1 MLINFLILITGLS
14 LLVLGAEYFVSNTA
28 KLGAK
33 LKLND
38 MFLGITIVALGT
50 SIPEV
55 FVSIS
60 SILNDSPELAVGNS
74 IGSNIANIGLIFGVS
89 CFFLSKSILDINLRD
104 IFLLILSV
112 LISGYVIFDFSISKS
127 DSFILVCFLVLF
139 ILHLLRQKTE
149 EMKEEE
155 EEENGIGK
163 NIFFI
168 LLSLIILLSGSELT
182 VNGGKNLAIALGVSN
197 TVIGLTLVAIGT
209 SLPELAAS
217 YSALRRKKGNMVIGN
232 IIGSNILNLVL
243 IFPIIGFATTVLLDS
258 KIFER
263 DFLLMSLFTAIFVI
277 FITFGENQNRIKKLI
292 YPFLGIG
299 LIAWTFYYQTSL
311 FFT

>member
-1 MLINFLILITGLS
+1 MLIDFLILITGLS
-14 LLVLGAEYFVSNTA
+14 LLVLCAEYFVSNTA

-127 DSFILVCFLVLF
+127 DSFILVCFLILF
-139 ILHLLRQKTE
+139 ILHLLRQKSE
-149 EMKEEE
+149 EMKE

-217 YSALRRKKGNMVIGN
+217 FSALRRKKGNMVIGN

-311 FFT
+311 FFS

>member
-14 LLVLGAEYFVSNTA
+14 LLVIGAEYFVSNTA

-155 EEENGIGK
+155 ENGIGK

-217 YSALRRKKGNMVIGN
+217 FSALRRKKGNMVIGN

-311 FFT
+311 FIT

>member
-1 MLINFLILITGLS
+1 MLINFLILISGLG
-14 LLVLGAEYFVSNTA
+14 LLVLGAEYFVSNTS

-38 MFLGITIVALGT
+38 MFLGITVVALGT

-60 SILNDSPELAVGNS
+60 SIINNSPELAVGNS
-74 IGSNIANIGLIFGVS
+74 IGSNIANIGLIFGFS
-89 CFFLSKSILDINLRD
+89 CFFLSKSVLDINLRD
-104 IFLLILSV
+104 IFLVFLSV

-127 DSFILVCFLVLF
+127 DSFILVCFLILF
-139 ILHLLRQKTE
+139 ILHLLRQKSSDENNPE
-149 EMKEEE
+149 ED
-155 EEENGIGK
+155 GIGK

-168 LLSLIILLSGSELT
+168 LLSLLILLSGSELT
-182 VNGGKNLAIALGVSN
+182 VNGGKNLALAFGVSN

-217 YSALRRKKGNMVIGN
+217 FSALKRKKGNMVIGN

-243 IFPIIGFATTVLLDS
+243 IFPIIGFATKVILDS

-292 YPFLGIG
+292 YPFLGLG
-299 LIAWTFYYQTSL
+299 LVIWTFYYQASL
-311 FFT
+311 FLN

>member
-155 EEENGIGK
+155 ENGIGK

-217 YSALRRKKGNMVIGN
+217 FSALRRKKGNMVIGN

-263 DFLLMSLFTAIFVI
+263 DFLLMSLFSAIFVI
-277 FITFGENQNRIKKLI
+277 FITFGENQNKIKKLI

-311 FFT
+311 FFS

>member
-127 DSFILVCFLVLF
+127 DSFILVCFLILF

-149 EMKEEE
+149 EMKE

-217 YSALRRKKGNMVIGN
+217 FSALRRKKGNMVIGN

>member
-89 CFFLSKSILDINLRD
+89 CFFLSKSVLDINLRD

-139 ILHLLRQKTE
+139 ILHLLRQKSE
-149 EMKEEE
+149 EMEE

-217 YSALRRKKGNMVIGN
+217 FSALRRKKGNMVIGN

>member
-139 ILHLLRQKTE
+139 ILHLLRQKSE
-149 EMKEEE
+149 EMKE

-217 YSALRRKKGNMVIGN
+217 FSALRRKKGNMVIGN

-263 DFLLMSLFTAIFVI
+263 DFLLMSLYTAIFVI

>member
-1 MLINFLILITGLS
+1 MLLNFIILISGLG
-14 LLVLGAEYFVSNTA
+14 LLVLGAEYFVSNTS

-38 MFLGITIVALGT
+38 MFLGITVVALGT

-60 SILNDSPELAVGNS
+60 SIINDSPELAVGNS
-74 IGSNIANIGLIFGVS
+74 IGSNIANIGLIFGIS
-89 CFFLSKSILDINLRD
+89 CFFLSKSVLDINLRD

-127 DSFILVCFLVLF
+127 DSFILVCFLILF
-139 ILHLLRQKTE
+139 ILHLLRQKSTNENNPE
-149 EMKEEE
+149 ED
-155 EEENGIGK
+155 GIGK

-168 LLSLIILLSGSELT
+168 LLSLFILLSGSELT
-182 VNGGKNLAIALGVSN
+182 VHGGKNLALAFGVSN

-217 YSALRRKKGNMVIGN
+217 FSALKRKKGNMVIGN

-243 IFPIIGFATTVLLDS
+243 IFPIIGFATKVVLDS

-292 YPFLGIG
+292 YPFLGLG
-299 LIAWTFYYQTSL
+299 LVIWTFYYQASL
-311 FFT
+311 FLN

>member
-139 ILHLLRQKTE
+139 ILHLFRQKTE
-149 EMKEEE
+149 EMKE

-217 YSALRRKKGNMVIGN
+217 FSALRRKKGNMVIGN

>member
-1 MLINFLILITGLS
+1 MLLNFLILISGLG
-14 LLVLGAEYFVSNTA
+14 LLLLGAEYFVSNTS

-38 MFLGITIVALGT
+38 MFLGITVVALGT

-60 SILNDSPELAVGNS
+60 SIINDSPELAVGNS
-74 IGSNIANIGLIFGVS
+74 IGSNIANIGLIFGIS
-89 CFFLSKSILDINLRD
+89 CFFLSKSVLDINLRD

-127 DSFILVCFLVLF
+127 DSFILVCFLILF
-139 ILHLLRQKTE
+139 ILHLLRQKSTNENNPE
-149 EMKEEE
+149 ED
-155 EEENGIGK
+155 GIGK

-168 LLSLIILLSGSELT
+168 LLSLFILLSGSELT
-182 VNGGKNLAIALGVSN
+182 VHGGKNLALAFGVSN

-217 YSALRRKKGNMVIGN
+217 FSALKRKKGNMVIGN

-243 IFPIIGFATTVLLDS
+243 IFPIIGFATKVILDS

-263 DFLLMSLFTAIFVI
+263 DFLLLSLFTAIFVI

-292 YPFLGIG
+292 YPFLGLG
-299 LIAWTFYYQTSL
+299 LVIWTFYYQASL
-311 FFT
+311 FLN

>member
-1 MLINFLILITGLS
+1 MLIDFLILITGLS

-139 ILHLLRQKTE
+139 ILHLLRQKSE
-149 EMKEEE
+149 EMKE

-217 YSALRRKKGNMVIGN
+217 FSALRRKKGNMVIGN

-243 IFPIIGFATTVLLDS
+243 IFPIIGVATTVLLDS

-311 FFT
+311 FIT

>member
-1 MLINFLILITGLS
+1 MLIDFLILITGLS

-89 CFFLSKSILDINLRD
+89 CFFLSKLVLDINLRD

-127 DSFILVCFLVLF
+127 DSFILVCFLILF
-139 ILHLLRQKTE
+139 ILHLLRQKSE
-149 EMKEEE
+149 EMKE

-217 YSALRRKKGNMVIGN
+217 FSALRRKKGNMVIGN

-311 FFT
+311 FIT

>member
-1 MLINFLILITGLS
+1 MLINFLILISGLG
-14 LLVLGAEYFVSNTA
+14 LLVLGAEYFVSNTS

-38 MFLGITIVALGT
+38 MFLGITVVALGT

-60 SILNDSPELAVGNS
+60 SIINDSPELAVGNS
-74 IGSNIANIGLIFGVS
+74 IGSNIANIGLIFGFS
-89 CFFLSKSILDINLRD
+89 CFFLSKSVLDINLRD

-127 DSFILVCFLVLF
+127 DSFILVCFLILF
-139 ILHLLRQKTE
+139 ILHLLRQKSRDENNPE
-149 EMKEEE
+149 ED
-155 EEENGIGK
+155 GIGK

-168 LLSLIILLSGSELT
+168 LLSLLILLSGSELT
-182 VNGGKNLAIALGVSN
+182 VNGGKNLALAFGVSN

-217 YSALRRKKGNMVIGN
+217 FSALKRKKGNMVIGN

-243 IFPIIGFATTVLLDS
+243 IFPIIGFATKVVLDS

-277 FITFGENQNRIKKLI
+277 FITFGENQNKIKKLI
-292 YPFLGIG
+292 YPFLGSG
-299 LIAWTFYYQTSL
+299 LIIWTFYYQASL
-311 FFT
+311 FLN

>member
-127 DSFILVCFLVLF
+127 DSFILFCFLVLF
-139 ILHLLRQKTE
+139 ILHLLRQKSE
-149 EMKEEE
+149 EMKE

-217 YSALRRKKGNMVIGN
+217 FSALRRKKGNMVIGN

>member
-149 EMKEEE
+149 EMKE

-311 FFT
+311 FFS

>member
-1 MLINFLILITGLS
+1 MLLNFLILISGLG
-14 LLVLGAEYFVSNTA
+14 LLLLGAEYFVSNTS

-38 MFLGITIVALGT
+38 MFLGITVVALGT

-60 SILNDSPELAVGNS
+60 SIINDSPELAVGNS
-74 IGSNIANIGLIFGVS
+74 IGSNIANIGLIFGIS
-89 CFFLSKSILDINLRD
+89 CFFLSKSVLDINLRD

-127 DSFILVCFLVLF
+127 DSFILVCFLILF
-139 ILHLLRQKTE
+139 ILHLLRQKSSDENNPE
-149 EMKEEE
+149 ED
-155 EEENGIGK
+155 GIGK

-168 LLSLIILLSGSELT
+168 LLSLLILLSGSELT
-182 VNGGKNLAIALGVSN
+182 VNGGKNLALAFGVSN

-217 YSALRRKKGNMVIGN
+217 FSALKRKKGNMVIGN

-243 IFPIIGFATTVLLDS
+243 IFPIIGFATKVILDS

-292 YPFLGIG
+292 YPFLGLG
-299 LIAWTFYYQTSL
+299 LVIWTFYYQASL
-311 FFT
+311 FLN

>member
-1 MLINFLILITGLS
+1 MLINFLILISGLG
-14 LLVLGAEYFVSNTA
+14 LLVLGAEYFVSNTS

-38 MFLGITIVALGT
+38 MFLGITVVALGT

-60 SILNDSPELAVGNS
+60 SIINDSPELAVGNS
-74 IGSNIANIGLIFGVS
+74 IGSNIANIGLIFGIS
-89 CFFLSKSILDINLRD
+89 CFFLSKSVLDINLRD

-127 DSFILVCFLVLF
+127 DSFILVCFLILF
-139 ILHLLRQKTE
+139 ILHLLRQKSTDENNPE
-149 EMKEEE
+149 ED
-155 EEENGIGK
+155 GIGK

-168 LLSLIILLSGSELT
+168 LLSLLILLSGSELT
-182 VNGGKNLAIALGVSN
+182 VNGGKNLALAFGVSN

-217 YSALRRKKGNMVIGN
+217 FSALKRKKGNMVIGN

-243 IFPIIGFATTVLLDS
+243 IFPIIGFATKVVLDS

-292 YPFLGIG
+292 YPFLGLG
-299 LIAWTFYYQTSL
+299 LVIWTFYYQASL
-311 FFT
+311 FLN

>member
-155 EEENGIGK
+155 ENGIGK

-217 YSALRRKKGNMVIGN
+217 FSALRRKKGNMVIGN

-263 DFLLMSLFTAIFVI
+263 DFLLMRLFSAIFVI

>member
-1 MLINFLILITGLS
+1 MLINFLILISGLG
-14 LLVLGAEYFVSNTA
+14 LLVLGAEYFVSNTS

-38 MFLGITIVALGT
+38 MLLGITVVALGT

-60 SILNDSPELAVGNS
+60 SIINDSPELAVGNS
-74 IGSNIANIGLIFGVS
+74 IGSNIANIGLIFGIS
-89 CFFLSKSILDINLRD
+89 CFFLSKSVLDINLRD

-127 DSFILVCFLVLF
+127 DSFILVCFLILF
-139 ILHLLRQKTE
+139 ILHLLRQKSSDE
-149 EMKEEE
+149 NNPEEE
-155 EEENGIGK
+155 GIGK

-168 LLSLIILLSGSELT
+168 LLSLLILLSGSELT
-182 VNGGKNLAIALGVSN
+182 VNGGKNLALAFGVSN

-217 YSALRRKKGNMVIGN
+217 FSALKRKKGNMVIGN

-243 IFPIIGFATTVLLDS
+243 IFPIIGFATKVILDS

-292 YPFLGIG
+292 YPFLGLG
-299 LIAWTFYYQTSL
+299 LVIWTFYYQASL
-311 FFT
+311 FLN

>member
-155 EEENGIGK
+155 EYGIGK

-217 YSALRRKKGNMVIGN
+217 FSALRRKKGNMVIGN

-263 DFLLMSLFTAIFVI
+263 DFLLMSLFSAIFVI
-277 FITFGENQNRIKKLI
+277 FITFGENQNKIKKLI

>member
-1 MLINFLILITGLS
+1 MLINFLILVTGLS

-127 DSFILVCFLVLF
+127 DSFILFCFLVLF
-139 ILHLLRQKTE
+139 ILHLLRQKSE
-149 EMKEEE
+149 EMKE

-217 YSALRRKKGNMVIGN
+217 FSALRRKKGNMVIGN

>member
-139 ILHLLRQKTE
+139 ILHLLRQKSE
-149 EMKEEE
+149 EMKE

-217 YSALRRKKGNMVIGN
+217 FSALRRKKGNMVIGN

-263 DFLLMSLFTAIFVI
+263 EDRAHLTIYNFTSYTRFRTICSI
-277 FITFGENQNRIKKLI
+277 WKS
-292 YPFLGIG
+292 Y
-299 LIAWTFYYQTSL
+299 W
-311 FFT
+311 

>member
-1 MLINFLILITGLS
+1 MLINFLILISGLG
-14 LLVLGAEYFVSNTA
+14 LLVLGAEYFVSNTS

-38 MFLGITIVALGT
+38 MFLGITVVALGT

-60 SILNDSPELAVGNS
+60 SIINDSPELAVGNS
-74 IGSNIANIGLIFGVS
+74 IGSNIANIGLIFGIS
-89 CFFLSKSILDINLRD
+89 CFFLSKSVLDINLRD

-112 LISGYVIFDFSISKS
+112 LISGYVIFDFTISKS
-127 DSFILVCFLVLF
+127 DSFILVCFLILF
-139 ILHLLRQKTE
+139 ILHLLRQKSSNENNPE
-149 EMKEEE
+149 ED
-155 EEENGIGK
+155 GIGK

-168 LLSLIILLSGSELT
+168 LLSLLILLSGSELT
-182 VNGGKNLAIALGVSN
+182 VNGGKNLALAFGVSN

-217 YSALRRKKGNMVIGN
+217 FSALKRKKGNMVIGN

-243 IFPIIGFATTVLLDS
+243 IFPIIGFATKVILDS

-292 YPFLGIG
+292 YPFLGLG
-299 LIAWTFYYQTSL
+299 LIIWTFYYQASL
-311 FFT
+311 FLN

>member
-1 MLINFLILITGLS
+1 MLIDFLILITGLS

-155 EEENGIGK
+155 ENGIGK

-217 YSALRRKKGNMVIGN
+217 FSALRRKKGNMVIGN

-311 FFT
+311 FFS

>member
-139 ILHLLRQKTE
+139 ILHLLRQKTK
-149 EMKEEE
+149 EMKE

-217 YSALRRKKGNMVIGN
+217 FSALRRKKGNMVIGN

-311 FFT
+311 FFS

>member
-1 MLINFLILITGLS
+1 MLLNFIILISGLG
-14 LLVLGAEYFVSNTA
+14 LLVLGAEYFVSNTS

-38 MFLGITIVALGT
+38 MFLGITVVALGT

-60 SILNDSPELAVGNS
+60 SIINDSPELAVGNS
-74 IGSNIANIGLIFGVS
+74 IGSNIANIGLIFGIS
-89 CFFLSKSILDINLRD
+89 CFFLSKSVLDINLRD

-127 DSFILVCFLVLF
+127 DSFILVCFLILF
-139 ILHLLRQKTE
+139 ILHLLRQKSTNDNNPE
-149 EMKEEE
+149 ED
-155 EEENGIGK
+155 GIGK

-168 LLSLIILLSGSELT
+168 LLSLFILLSGSELT
-182 VNGGKNLAIALGVSN
+182 VHGGKNLALAFGVSN

-217 YSALRRKKGNMVIGN
+217 FSALKRKKGNMVIGN

-243 IFPIIGFATTVLLDS
+243 IFPIIGFATKVVLDS

-292 YPFLGIG
+292 YPFLGLG
-299 LIAWTFYYQTSL
+299 LVIWTFYYQASL
-311 FFT
+311 FLN

>member
-1 MLINFLILITGLS
+1 MLLNFIILISGLG
-14 LLVLGAEYFVSNTA
+14 LLVLGAEYFVSNTS

-38 MFLGITIVALGT
+38 MFLGITVVALGT

-60 SILNDSPELAVGNS
+60 SIINDSPELAVGNS
-74 IGSNIANIGLIFGVS
+74 IGSNIANIGLIFGFS
-89 CFFLSKSILDINLRD
+89 CFFLTKSVLDINLRD

-127 DSFILVCFLVLF
+127 DSFILVCFLILF
-139 ILHLLRQKTE
+139 ILHLLRQKSTDENNPE
-149 EMKEEE
+149 ED
-155 EEENGIGK
+155 GIGK

-168 LLSLIILLSGSELT
+168 LLSLFILLSGSELT
-182 VNGGKNLAIALGVSN
+182 VHGGKNLALAFGVSN

-217 YSALRRKKGNMVIGN
+217 FSALKRKKGNMVIGN

-243 IFPIIGFATTVLLDS
+243 IFPIIGFATKVVLDS

-277 FITFGENQNRIKKLI
+277 FYNF
-292 YPFLGIG
+292 
-299 LIAWTFYYQTSL
+299 W
-311 FFT
+311 

>member
-89 CFFLSKSILDINLRD
+89 CFFLSKSVLDINLRD

-155 EEENGIGK
+155 EYGIGK

-217 YSALRRKKGNMVIGN
+217 FSALRRKKGNMVIGN

>member
-89 CFFLSKSILDINLRD
+89 CFFLSKSVLDINLRD

-155 EEENGIGK
+155 ESGIGK

-217 YSALRRKKGNMVIGN
+217 FSALRRKKGNMVIGN

>member
-139 ILHLLRQKTE
+139 ILHLLRQKSE
-149 EMKEEE
+149 EMKE

-217 YSALRRKKGNMVIGN
+217 FSALRRKKGNMVIGN

-263 DFLLMSLFTAIFVI
+263 DLLLTSLFTAIFVI

>member
-1 MLINFLILITGLS
+1 MLINFLILISGLG
-14 LLVLGAEYFVSNTA
+14 LLVLGAEYFVSNTS

-38 MFLGITIVALGT
+38 MFLGITVVALGT

-60 SILNDSPELAVGNS
+60 SIINDSPELAVGNS
-74 IGSNIANIGLIFGVS
+74 IGSNIANIGLIFGIS
-89 CFFLSKSILDINLRD
+89 CFFLSKSVLDINLRD

-127 DSFILVCFLVLF
+127 DSFILVCFLILF
-139 ILHLLRQKTE
+139 ILHLLRQKSSDENNPE
-149 EMKEEE
+149 ED
-155 EEENGIGK
+155 GIGK

-168 LLSLIILLSGSELT
+168 LLSLLILLSGSELT
-182 VNGGKNLAIALGVSN
+182 VNGGKNLALAFGVSN

-217 YSALRRKKGNMVIGN
+217 FSALKRKKGNMVIGN

-243 IFPIIGFATTVLLDS
+243 IFPIIGFATKVVLDS

-292 YPFLGIG
+292 YPFLGLG
-299 LIAWTFYYQTSL
+299 LVIWTFYYQASL
-311 FFT
+311 FLN

>member
-1 MLINFLILITGLS
+1 MLIDFLILITGLS

-89 CFFLSKSILDINLRD
+89 CFFLSKSVLDINLRD

-139 ILHLLRQKTE
+139 ILHLLRQKSE
-149 EMKEEE
+149 EMKE

-182 VNGGKNLAIALGVSN
+182 VNGGKNLALALGVSN
-197 TVIGLTLVAIGT
+197 TVIGLTLIAIGT

-217 YSALRRKKGNMVIGN
+217 FSALRRKKGNMVIGN

>member
-1 MLINFLILITGLS
+1 MLLNFIILISGLG
-14 LLVLGAEYFVSNTA
+14 LLVLGAEYFVSNTS

-38 MFLGITIVALGT
+38 MFLGITVVALGT

-60 SILNDSPELAVGNS
+60 SIINDSPELAVGNS
-74 IGSNIANIGLIFGVS
+74 IGSNIANIGLIFGFS
-89 CFFLSKSILDINLRD
+89 CFFLTKSVLDINLRD

-127 DSFILVCFLVLF
+127 DSFILVCFLILF
-139 ILHLLRQKTE
+139 ILHLLRQKSTDENNPE
-149 EMKEEE
+149 ED
-155 EEENGIGK
+155 GIGK

-168 LLSLIILLSGSELT
+168 LLSLFILLSGSELT
-182 VNGGKNLAIALGVSN
+182 VNGGKNLALAFGVSN

-217 YSALRRKKGNMVIGN
+217 FSALKRKKGNMVIGN

-243 IFPIIGFATTVLLDS
+243 IFPIIGFATKVVLDS

-263 DFLLMSLFTAIFVI
+263 DFLLMSLFTAIVVI

-311 FFT
+311 FLN

>member
-155 EEENGIGK
+155 ENGIGK

-217 YSALRRKKGNMVIGN
+217 FSALRRKKGNMVIGN

-243 IFPIIGFATTVLLDS
+243 IFPIIGFATKVLLDS

>member
-89 CFFLSKSILDINLRD
+89 CFFLSKSVLDINLRD

-139 ILHLLRQKTE
+139 ILHLLRQKSE
-149 EMKEEE
+149 EVKE

-217 YSALRRKKGNMVIGN
+217 FSALRRKKGNMVIGN

-311 FFT
+311 FIT

>member
-1 MLINFLILITGLS
+1 MLLNFLILISGLG
-14 LLVLGAEYFVSNTA
+14 LLLLGAEYFVSNTS

-38 MFLGITIVALGT
+38 MFLGITVVALGT

-60 SILNDSPELAVGNS
+60 SIINDSPELAVGNS
-74 IGSNIANIGLIFGVS
+74 IGSNIANIGLIFGFS
-89 CFFLSKSILDINLRD
+89 CFFLSKSVLNINLRD

-127 DSFILVCFLVLF
+127 DSFILVCFLILF
-139 ILHLLRQKTE
+139 ILHLLRQKSTDENNPE
-149 EMKEEE
+149 ED
-155 EEENGIGK
+155 GIGQ

-168 LLSLIILLSGSELT
+168 LLSLFILLSGSELT
-182 VNGGKNLAIALGVSN
+182 VHGGKNLALAFGVSN

-217 YSALRRKKGNMVIGN
+217 FSALKRKKGNMVIGN

-243 IFPIIGFATTVLLDS
+243 IFPIIGFATKVVLDS

-292 YPFLGIG
+292 YPFLGLG
-299 LIAWTFYYQTSL
+299 LVIWTFYYQASL
-311 FFT
+311 FLN